1 MKFTDF
7 EFNEGILKGI
17 EEAGFTDCMPVQA
30 ETFQTINQ
38 NRDVFAQSQTGTGK
52 TAAFLI
58 SIFQLLMEDKHFKG
72 KKALIIVPTRELA
85 VQIEKEAAVLG
96 KHLDFRIGSF
106 YGGVGYNTQEEMLEK
121 GVDILIGTPGRLI
134 DFSKS
139 GKIRFNE
146 IGILVIDEADRLFD
160 MGFLPDLRKI
170 LSKMIPTDE
179 RRTMLFSATLNAK
192 VGNLAWEYMNN
203 PGEVVIEPEQV
214 TVEAIQQ
221 ELYHVGAD
229 EKMKVLLGLLKRENP
244 ETAIIFANTKHAS
257 YEVAKR
263 LEHNGYP
270 ARCLMGDLPQKKRLK
285 IVEDTKEGKVRF
297 LVATDVAARGLHI
310 NDLSMV
316 VNYDV
321 PSDAESYV
329 HRIGR
334 TARAGKS
341 GKAYTLACEKFVYG
355 LPAIEKLIGQKIPVF
370 WVDEDLMVEDKSQGM
385 RFHFDKRAGSPQD
398 SRTGRGSSRTRQHS
412 RKFNDNRRPLD
423 ARAARVQSE
432 IMAVSGSLD
441 TLGEDNQK
449 DSVSGSD
456 KNRRRK
462 NYRNPRSTDNRS
474 RNRKD
479 YKAPASMPME
489 RVSSENTIEDRLAY
503 YKAKYGEDFKAD
515 ENVVKNEK
523 KLKSGTSAKKRKPQG
538 SRSDT
543 GRNGSGSGRNAG
555 QQNRQGGGQNR
566 QGGGQNRQ
574 GGGQNRKTGSAAP
587 STAKKVQKPVS
598 APARNAAPQKPEK
611 KKGLLTRLFGKK
623 SK

>member
-7 EFNEGILKGI
+7 EFNEDILKGI
-17 EEAGFTDCMPVQA
+17 ADAGFTDCMPVQA

-58 SIFQLLMEDKHFKG
+58 SIYQLLLEDKHFKG
-72 KKALIIVPTRELA
+72 RKALIVVPTRELA
-85 VQIEKEAAVLG
+85 VQIEKEATVLG
-96 KHLDFRIGSF
+96 KYLDFRVGSF
-106 YGGVGYNTQEEMLEK
+106 YGGVGYNQQEEMLEK

-146 IGILVIDEADRLFD
+146 MGILVIDEADRLFD
-160 MGFLPDLRKI
+160 MGFLPDLRMMLK
-170 LSKMIPTDE
+170 KMAPADE
-179 RRTMLFSATLNAK
+179 RRTMLFSATLSAK

-203 PGEVVIEPEQV
+203 PGEIVIEPEQV

-221 ELYHVGAD
+221 ELFHVGAD
-229 EKMKVLLGLLKRENP
+229 EKMKVLLGLFEREKP
-244 ETAIIFANTKHAS
+244 ETAIVFANTKHAS

-263 LEHNGYP
+263 LEHNGYA

-285 IVEDTKEGKVRF
+285 IVEDTKQGKVRF

-334 TARAGKS
+334 TARAGKT

-355 LPAIEKLIGQKIPVF
+355 LPAIEKLIGQKIPVS
-370 WVDEDLMVEDKSQGM
+370 WVDEDLMVEDKSAGM
-385 RFHFDKRAGSPQD
+385 RFHFDKRSGGPGD
-398 SRTGRGSSRTRQHS
+398 SKTGKGSSRTRQNS
-412 RKFNDNRRPLD
+412 RRYNGNRRPLD

-432 IMAVSGSLD
+432 IMAVSGSID
-441 TLGEDNQK
+441 TIEDDMSK
-449 DSVSGSD
+449 SGGS
-456 KNRRRK
+456 KNRKRK
-462 NYRNPRSTDNRS
+462 NYRNQRSTDNRS

-479 YKAPASMPME
+479 YRAPASQPME
-489 RVSSENTIEDRLAY
+489 RISSQNSIEDRLAY
-503 YKAKYGEDFKAD
+503 YKAKYGEDFQAD
-515 ENVVKNEK
+515 DKVRKNDKNLKTSEDSGRTQNRGRGKGSNRSGGKNGGYQKSRSGRPSSYK
-523 KLKSGTSAKKRKPQG
+523 KPQNSGAGKPQG
-538 SRSDT
+538 QKPRQQAPV
-543 GRNGSGSGRNAG
+543 NAKP
-555 QQNRQGGGQNR
+555 QVA
-566 QGGGQNRQ
+566 
-574 GGGQNRKTGSAAP
+574 RKTP
-587 STAKKVQKPVS
+587 EKQ
-598 APARNAAPQKPEK
+598 PEK
-611 KKGLLTRLFGKK
+611 KKGFLAKLFGKK
-623 SK
+623 

>member
-7 EFNEGILKGI
+7 EFNEDILKGI
-17 EEAGFTDCMPVQA
+17 KDAGFTDCMPVQA

-58 SIFQLLMEDKHFKG
+58 SIYQMLLEDKHFKG
-72 KKALIIVPTRELA
+72 RKALIVVPTRELA
-85 VQIEKEAAVLG
+85 VQIEKEAEVLG
-96 KHLDFRIGSF
+96 KYLDFRVGSF
-106 YGGVGYNTQEEMLEK
+106 YGGVGYNQQEDMLEQ

-139 GKIRFNE
+139 GKIRFSE
-146 IGILVIDEADRLFD
+146 MGILVIDEADRLFD
-160 MGFLPDLRKI
+160 MGFLPDLRSM
-170 LSKMIPTDE
+170 LTKMAPADE
-179 RRTMLFSATLNAK
+179 RRTMLFSATLSAK

-203 PGEVVIEPEQV
+203 PGEIVIEPEQV

-221 ELYHVGAD
+221 ELFHVGAD
-229 EKMKVLLGLLKRENP
+229 EKMKVLLGLFEREKP
-244 ETAIIFANTKHAS
+244 ETAIVFANTKHTS

-263 LEHNGYP
+263 LEHNGYA

-334 TARAGKS
+334 TARAGKT

-355 LPAIEKLIGQKIPVF
+355 LPAIEKLIGQKIPVS
-370 WVDEDLMVEDKSQGM
+370 WVDEDLMVEDKSAGM
-385 RFHFDKRAGSPQD
+385 RFHFDKRSGSPSD
-398 SRTGRGSSRTRQHS
+398 SRTGRGSSRTRQNS
-412 RKFNDNRRPLD
+412 RKYSGNRRPLD

-432 IMAVSGSLD
+432 IMAVSGSMD
-441 TLGEDNQK
+441 TIEEEITK
-449 DSVSGSD
+449 SGTAATGGN
-456 KNRRRK
+456 KNRKRK
-462 NYRNPRSTDNRS
+462 NYKNQRSTDNRS

-479 YKAPASMPME
+479 YKAPASQPME
-489 RVSSENTIEDRLAY
+489 RVSSQNSIDDRLAY
-503 YKAKYGEDFKAD
+503 YKAKYGEDFQADDKVRKNDSNLKTSGGTGRKPGQGKA
-515 ENVVKNEK
+515 
-523 KLKSGTSAKKRKPQG
+523 KPQG
-538 SRSDT
+538 QNRGGQRGSYQSNRPGKPSSGKKSYSST
-543 GRNGSGSGRNAG
+543 KGQAPRKPSQGSGKS
-555 QQNRQGGGQNR
+555 Q
-566 QGGGQNRQ
+566 
-574 GGGQNRKTGSAAP
+574 AAP
-587 STAKKVQKPVS
+587 KAPVQKKPEAKKGFLAK
-598 APARNAAPQKPEK
+598 
-611 KKGLLTRLFGKK
+611 LFGKK
-623 SK
+623 

>member
-7 EFNEGILKGI
+7 EFNEDILKGI
-17 EEAGFTDCMPVQA
+17 EEAGFTDCMPVQS

-58 SIFQLLMEDKHFKG
+58 SIYQMLLEDKHFKG
-72 KKALIIVPTRELA
+72 KKALVIVPTRELA
-85 VQIEKEAAVLG
+85 VQIEKEASVLG
-96 KHLDFRIGSF
+96 KYLDFRVGSF
-106 YGGVGYNTQEEMLEK
+106 YGGVGYNQQEELLEK
-121 GVDILIGTPGRLI
+121 GVDIMIGTPGRLI

-160 MGFLPDLRKI
+160 MGFLPDLRLI
-170 LSKMIPTDE
+170 LKKMVPADE

-221 ELYHVGAD
+221 ELFHVGAE
-229 EKMKVLLGLLKRENP
+229 EKMKVLLGLLKREKP

-263 LEHNGYP
+263 LEHNGYA

-285 IVEDTKEGKVRF
+285 IVEDTKQGKIRF

-334 TARAGKS
+334 TARAGKT
-341 GKAYTLACEKFVYG
+341 GKAFTLACEKFVYG
-355 LPAIEKLIGQKIPVF
+355 LPAIEKLIGQKIPVS
-370 WVDEDLMVEDKSQGM
+370 WVDEDLMVEDKSAGM
-385 RFHFDKRAGSPQD
+385 RFHFDKRSGSPGD
-398 SRTGRGSSRTRQHS
+398 SRTGKGSSRTRQNS
-412 RKFNDNRRPLD
+412 RKYNGNRRPLD

-432 IMAVSGSLD
+432 ILAVSGSM
-441 TLGEDNQK
+441 
-449 DSVSGSD
+449 DSIEEEIGKPGKSGSGSGSG
-456 KNRRRK
+456 KNRKRK
-462 NYRNPRSTDNRS
+462 GYKNQRSTDSRS

-479 YKAPASMPME
+479 FKAPASMPME
-489 RVSSENTIEDRLAY
+489 RVSSQNSIDDRLAY
-503 YKAKYGEDFKAD
+503 YKAKYGEDFQAD
-515 ENVVKNEK
+515 DKVRKNENNLK
-523 KLKSGTSAKKRKPQG
+523 TQEGKGSGQRKGAGKKSGSSQNR
-538 SRSDT
+538 SRSGKSST
-543 GRNGSGSGRNAG
+543 YGKSRGGKRPA
-555 QQNRQGGGQNR
+555 QQPRSKAPQSVPKDSP
-566 QGGGQNRQ
+566 
-574 GGGQNRKTGSAAP
+574 KTS
-587 STAKKVQKPVS
+587 
-598 APARNAAPQKPEK
+598 APQKQAAK
-611 KKGLLTRLFGKK
+611 KKGFFSRLFGK
-623 SK
+623 